1 MQPAKSRSA
10 PGVRHDHEVEL
21 GEQEVGSTLGVE
33 EEYHLVDAETMALAD
48 APEVVARARVLLG
61 EQAQEEIS
69 TSQLEVV
76 TPVLTTLA
84 QVRDSLAQLRRGADA
99 AAREHGCRILPA
111 GTHPF
116 SSWLEQRLT
125 EDARYD
131 EIRSRLGLLALQQL
145 IAGTHVHVCV
155 PDLEL
160 AVRVLDRLRPD
171 LPVLLALSG
180 SSPFWEGTDTGYAS
194 YRTPWFARFPVTGSS
209 ELLRDRATYEALV
222 QGLVA
227 SGVVENASH
236 LYWDARVSTRFPTVE
251 VRVADTCP
259 SLDDAVL
266 QAGLARA
273 LVRTAATDARA
284 DRPFPEPRPEL
295 VRAAR
300 WRAARDGLEG
310 GLLDLRTGSLRSPAE
325 VVRDLLARLRD
336 DLERAGEW
344 EEVRAL
350 AEQALARGTSAAAQR
365 RTAASGGLVAVAR
378 AVVAQAVPH

>member
-1 MQPAKSRSA
+1 MGA
-10 PGVRHDHEVEL
+10 
-21 GEQEVGSTLGVE
+21 TLGIE
-33 EEYHLVDAETMALAD
+33 EEYHLVDADTMALAD
-48 APEVVARARVLLG
+48 APEVVADARVLLG

-76 TPVLTTLA
+76 TPVLTTLE
-84 QVRDSLAQLRRGADA
+84 QVRETLTVLRRGADEA
-99 AAREHGCRILPA
+99 AQKHGCRILAA

-116 SSWLEQRLT
+116 SSWRDQRLT

-131 EIRSRLGLLALQQL
+131 EIRDRLGLLALQQL
-145 IAGTHVHVCV
+145 IAGTHVHVNV
-155 PDLEL
+155 ADVEL

-194 YRTPWFARFPVTGSS
+194 YRTQWFARFPVTGSS
-209 ELLRDRATYEALV
+209 ELLRDRRTYDALV
-222 QGLVA
+222 ADLVS
-227 SGVVENASH
+227 SGVVANASH
-236 LYWDARVSTRFPTVE
+236 LYWDARISTRFPTIE

-259 SLDDAVL
+259 SLDDVVL

-273 LVRTAATDARA
+273 LVRTAAAAALA

-295 VRAAR
+295 VKAAR

-310 GLLDLRTGSLRSPAE
+310 RLLDLHGVALRPPAE

-336 DLERAGEW
+336 ELERAGEW
-344 EEVRAL
+344 DEVQAL

-365 RTAASGGLVAVAR
+365 RTAAEGGLVAVAR
-378 AVVAQAVPH
+378 SVVAQAVPD